1 MHLRWVETDAYDQH
15 SQALNVLH
23 ILGWKAEAGV
33 DTTDEAP
40 RRITPPKSFV
50 ATARRCYRIIS
61 SIHKSIKPPSSTE
74 SKTEADAAA
83 ADADP
88 KAAATQTTAVPPGR
102 YSRNPDYSLPPLR
115 LPKSSPTFSD
125 DNFIQNWVNLMPPSL
140 RSETFVPPNF
150 VAPATP
156 FDMSVRH
163 ENPAA
168 PINESAWQDWA
179 SLLGSGYLSNLGV
192 STADTNDAEGGVDAN
207 GGIFNLT
214 SVVPGLGGLGAGPG
228 DSLMGDLWALTNN
241 HGHIGQ
247 NGLDGVAGFE
257 GGGEAGT
264 DAATPVQGLPM
275 DEDAP
280 LSLPL

>member
-1 MHLRWVETDAYDQH
+1 MPAIYIF
-15 SQALNVLH
+15 QALDVLH

-40 RRITPPKSFV
+40 RRIIPPKSFV

-61 SIHKSIKPPSSTE
+61 SIHKSIKLASSTE
-74 SKTEADAAA
+74 SKTEADAVAE
-83 ADADP
+83 ADP
-88 KAAATQTTAVPPGR
+88 MAAATQTTAVPPGR
-102 YSRNPDYSLPPLR
+102 YSRNPDHSLPPLR
-115 LPKSSPTFSD
+115 LPKSSPTYSD
-125 DNFIQNWVNLMPPSL
+125 DNFIRNWVNLMPPSL
-140 RSETFVPPNF
+140 RSETFVPPDF

-156 FDMSVRH
+156 FDMSVRQ

-168 PINESAWQDWA
+168 PINDSAWQDWA

-192 STADTNDAEGGVDAN
+192 STADTDDAEGGVDAN

-228 DSLMGDLWALTNN
+228 DSLMGDLWASTSND

-247 NGLDGVAGFE
+247 DGLDGMAGLE
-257 GGGEAGT
+257 GGGEAGA
-264 DAATPVQGLPM
+264 DATTPVQGLPM

-280 LSLPL
+280 PSLPL